1 MKRFTLLQFTL
12 WLLALCAGVVANVMV
27 FHTLSTQQQD
37 TMQKQLQHYLNI
49 QPVASIE
56 LADPEKGALFA
67 EQISALMPVQKL
79 WVRNS
84 DGEILGS
91 TSKTPNDALILQIA
105 QSQFQS
111 IHSQYAVSEDSELR
125 VEFVADLS
133 ALASSFE
140 QGLLYFTLV
149 ITFICFVPIASL
161 KTAFRGY
168 RRRIADI
175 VATVIDH
182 FVSANDV
189 PDSYT
194 RAFGDDKEKLKIANQ
209 IAPALKR
216 LNSHL
221 GVQLDNI
228 ASSAVEIK
236 KEAYK
241 DVVTSLGNRNMFV
254 EYYERHIEHAQNEC
268 FGCIA
273 LVRGTELQ
281 QINQSSGY
289 QEGDEY
295 IRSIADMLSA
305 SITNYANSNV
315 YRLNSSDFAVVLPNI
330 PPKEAERFA
339 TNVQAKLNQYQKVH
353 NLPSVAY
360 TGIVPYDQN
369 KPLGELLANVDV
381 AMNIAQSKQVNAWH
395 IQRPED
401 ISESSVKGAQNWRK
415 MISDLIEKQ
424 SVELVIQAIMPL
436 GKSNAAYSEIQARFR
451 DAEDHILPTSSFM
464 AMADQLGKSIE
475 LDQMIIEHT
484 LKAIKTQNL
493 NAQYF
498 GVNVSAASA
507 HDDKFLIWL
516 ERRLLKEGELSSR
529 LVFEISELGLQQN
542 INASKRFISM
552 LHRSGARITVERFGV
567 GLTSFK
573 FFRELKPDFIKMDA
587 SYTRGL
593 EDDKNNQY
601 FMRLMVDLA
610 HRIGVRV
617 FAEGVESQE
626 EKHVIEVLCLDGAQ
640 GYYIEKPR
648 ELAITK

>member
-12 WLLALCAGVVANVMV
+12 WLLALCAGIVANIMV
-27 FHTLSTQQQD
+27 FHAFSTQQQD
-37 TMQKQLQHYLNI
+37 NMQAQLQRYLDTHAQI
-49 QPVASIE
+49 TAGEAAERATVI
-56 LADPEKGALFA
+56 ADQL
-67 EQISALMPVQKL
+67 IALMPIQKL
-79 WVRNS
+79 WVRS
-84 DGEILGS
+84 SEGDVLA
-91 TSKTPNDALILQIA
+91 TKSKKSEDALISQIS
-105 QSQFQS
+105 QSQFES
-111 IHSQYAVSEDSELR
+111 IRSQFAISENGELR
-125 VEFVADLS
+125 IEFIADLS
-133 ALASSFE
+133 EVAKAFE
-140 QGLLYFTLV
+140 QGLIYFVLV

-161 KTAFRGY
+161 KTAYRGY
-168 RRRIADI
+168 RRRIADLVTAI
-175 VATVIDH
+175 IDQFVVSNDLPDH
-182 FVSANDV
+182 FSH
-189 PDSYT
+189 
-194 RAFGDDKEKLKIANQ
+194 AFADDKEKLKIANQ
-209 IAPALKR
+209 ISPALSR
-216 LNSHL
+216 LNTHL
-221 GVQLDNI
+221 GRQMDNI

-241 DVVTSLGNRNMFV
+241 DVVTELGNRNMFV
-254 EYYERHIEHAQNEC
+254 EYYERHIEHAEADC

-281 QINQSSGY
+281 HINQSSGY
-289 QEGDEY
+289 QQGDEY
-295 IRSIADMLSA
+295 IRSIAEMLSGA
-305 SITNYANSNV
+305 VSNYAGSHV
-315 YRLNSSDFAVVLPNI
+315 FRLNSSDFAVVLPNI

-339 TNVQAKLNQYQKVH
+339 SSVQAKLNQYQKVH
-353 NLPSVAY
+353 ELPSVAY
-360 TGIVPYDQN
+360 TGIVPYEQH

-381 AMNIAQSKQVNAWH
+381 AMNIAQSKQANAWH

-401 ISESSVKGAQNWRK
+401 VSESSVQGTQNWRK
-415 MISDLIEKQ
+415 MINDLIEKQ

-436 GKSNAAYSEIQARFR
+436 GKSNVAYSEIQARFR
-451 DAEDHILPTSSFM
+451 DNEEHILPTSSFM

-475 LDQMIIEHT
+475 LDQMIIEHS
-484 LKAIKTQNL
+484 LRAIKSKNL

-516 ERRLLKEGELSSR
+516 ERRLLKEGEFASR

-542 INASKRFISM
+542 IIASKRFISM
-552 LHRSGARITVERFGV
+552 LHRCGARITVEKFGV

-573 FFRELKPDFIKMDA
+573 FFRELKPDYIKMDA

-626 EKHVIEVLCLDGAQ
+626 EKHIIEVLCLDGAQ

-648 ELAITK
+648 EL